1 MNTCLA
7 SCGTLTLLLIVLA
20 VLGSLLPRHHR
31 RDHSL
36 WIALPATLALDASIP
51 VATVDEHFVCAT
63 IDWWPQGKCNYG
75 SCSWFHSS
83 ILNLDLTNRLLAEAV
98 TALAPLL
105 IRLGGSLEDQIFY
118 DVGSSATTTTCKT
131 FTTQNHRFGFSTGCL
146 NMSRWQ
152 QLNEFFQRTGSL
164 VAFGLNA
171 LHGKERIDNTFQGPW
186 NSSNARDFIA
196 YTASKGYPIKAW
208 GLGNELSS
216 SFSGVTLDSRNYAA
230 DVDELQQTI
239 DEIYGTG
246 QKPVL
251 VAPDG
256 FFDAYWYS
264 QVLQQTRTDPALR
277 AVSLHVYDLGPGD
290 GKNIAAR
297 ILNAA
302 HADRY
307 QQVQRVLRQYGN
319 GAKAW
324 VGEAG
329 GIYNGGQHLV
339 SDAFVFSFWYD
350 KFFLCFFFPGYFF
363 FNSRYLDQLGM
374 AALHNTAV
382 FCRQSLIGGNYGL
395 LDSNFNPN
403 PDFYSALLWKR
414 LMGEVVLNV
423 TSQSLNSSSFHT
435 YAHCLKNARG
445 GIAVLVINFSNNTQV
460 VLDLGLESQKLEYHL
475 SSPDGNVQSQRVAL
489 NGQVLEGAKSE
500 LKAIAVEGSNP
511 SKVAPLSIA
520 FITLPDAFVPACTL

>member
-1 MNTCLA
+1 
-7 SCGTLTLLLIVLA
+7 
-20 VLGSLLPRHHR
+20 
-31 RDHSL
+31 
-36 WIALPATLALDASIP
+36 TLALDASIP

-196 YTASKGYPIKAW
+196 YTASKRYPIKAW

-230 DVDELQQTI
+230 DVDELQQII

-256 FFDAYWYS
+256 FFYAYWYS

-277 AVSLHVYDLGPGD
+277 AVSFHVYDLGPGD

-297 ILNAA
+297 ILSAA
-302 HADRY
+302 HTDRY

-339 SDAFVFSFWYD
+339 SDAFVFSFW
-350 KFFLCFFFPGYFF
+350 
-363 FNSRYLDQLGM
+363 YLDQLGM

-435 YAHCLKNARG
+435 YAHCLKNARVSSLVWLTPFAYSNVEQG

-460 VLDLGLESQKLEYHL
+460 VLDLGLKSQKLEYHL

-520 FITLPDAFVPACTL
+520 FITLPDAFVPAC